1 MAEYNMPQYILR
13 EFKVTDARVSAAQCA
28 VCACEGY
35 GWGWAG
41 VVQTP
46 AIGKV
51 AYRKEGSLVWF
62 GSRKKD

>member
-35 GWGWAG
+35 SW
-41 VVQTP
+41 
-46 AIGKV
+46 V
-51 AYRKEGSLVWF
+51 AYQKQGSLVCF
-62 GSRKKD
+62 GSLRKTEV